1 MYEEKDFVLIGI
13 DPGSQKFGI
22 SKFIV
27 DIDTLQIK
35 HCKAWTIHSEK
46 LSQNSEWTMF
56 IHSDR
61 VSRLNAIEEYMY
73 ELFITVKP
81 LVIVS
86 EAPFINHRF
95 PQAGIVL
102 TEVMSKIRKAIE
114 RYDVWKPLYVVPPSS
129 VKNAIKASGNAD
141 KNKMLE
147 CICKLTD
154 LNYLSDEPLK
164 SLDEHSVDSLAVGY
178 SKIKELQLS
187 LLE

>member
-1 MYEEKDFVLIGI
+1 MYEENNFVLIGI

-22 SKFIV
+22 SKFII

-35 HCKAWTIHSEK
+35 ECKAWTIHSEK
-46 LSQNSEWTMF
+46 LSTNSEWTMY

-61 VSRLNAIEEYMY
+61 VSRLNAIEEYMFK
-73 ELFITVKP
+73 LFTTVKP
-81 LVIVS
+81 LVVVS
-86 EAPFINHRF
+86 EAPFINNRF

-102 TEVMSKIRKAIE
+102 TEVMSKIRKGLE
-114 RYDVWKPLYVVPPSS
+114 RYDVWKPLYIVPPSS

-141 KNKMLE
+141 KTKMLE

-154 LNYLSDEPLK
+154 LNYLNEEPLN
-164 SLDEHSVDSLAVGY
+164 SLDEHSVDALAVGY
-178 SKIKELQLS
+178 SKVKELQNG